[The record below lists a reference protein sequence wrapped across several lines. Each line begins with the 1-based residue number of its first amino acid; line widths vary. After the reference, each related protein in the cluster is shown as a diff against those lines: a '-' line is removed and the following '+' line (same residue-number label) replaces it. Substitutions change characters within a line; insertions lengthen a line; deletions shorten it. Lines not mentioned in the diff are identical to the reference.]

1 MLKPRRP
8 VAGPRSKV
16 SRYLAAIILVAAVV
30 ALLLPASRRGML
42 RAAGRSLVAADP
54 LASADVIVVA
64 VDAGHAGLLQAADL
78 VHQGMAGRVA
88 LLAGDATPGEREFAR
103 RGVAYEGPVA
113 ASARYLK
120 LLGVSDVERIPSSV
134 DGTQAEGRALLEWC
148 TRQQLTSVIVVSS
161 ADHSRR
167 LRRVLRRSMR
177 GSPVQVRVR
186 PSRFSSFDPD
196 SWWLTRA
203 GMRTQL
209 VETEKLLLDI
219 ATHLWW

>member
-1 MLKPRRP
+1 MLKARP
-8 VAGPRSKV
+8 QAAGPRWRIVRS
-16 SRYLAAIILVAAVV
+16 LAAIVLVAAVV

-42 RAAGRSLVAADP
+42 RTAGRALVAADP
-54 LASADVIVVA
+54 LAPADVIVVA

-78 VHQGMAGRVA
+78 VHQGIAGRVA
-88 LLAGDATPGEREFAR
+88 LLTEASTPGEREFAR
-103 RGVAYEGPVA
+103 RGVAYERPVA

-120 LLGVSDVERIPSSV
+120 LLGVPDVEQIPSSV

-148 TRQQLTSVIVVSS
+148 TRQQLKSMLVVSS

-177 GSPVQVRVR
+177 GSPVQVLVR

-196 SWWLTRA
+196 SWWLTRT
-203 GMRTQL
+203 GVRTQL

-219 ATHLWW
+219 ATHPLW

>member
-1 MLKPRRP
+1 MVKARR
-8 VAGPRSKV
+8 
-16 SRYLAAIILVAAVV
+16 LAAIILVVAVV
-30 ALLLPASRRGML
+30 TVLIPASRRGIL
-42 RAAGRSLVAADP
+42 RAAGRSLVAEDP

-64 VDAGHAGLLQAADL
+64 VDAGHAGLLHAADL

-88 LLAGDATPGEREFAR
+88 LLAEAATPEEREFAR
-103 RGVAYEGPVA
+103 RGVAYEAPVA

-120 LLGVSDVERIPSSV
+120 LLGVSDVERIPGSV

-148 TRQQLTSVIVVSS
+148 TRRQLKSVIVVSR

-177 GSPVQVRVR
+177 GSPTRVLVRSS
-186 PSRFSSFDPD
+186 PLSRFDPD
-196 SWWLTRA
+196 SWWLTRT

-219 ATHLWW
+219 ATHPLW